1 MKRLHGF
8 MALALSLGLLSGAAQ
23 AKQWTEIRMATE
35 GAYAP
40 FNEMGPDGK
49 PKGFDVDIGNALCA
63 QLKAQCVWSIQDWD
77 GMIPALLA
85 GKFDAIVASMTITP
99 EREQKI
105 AFTDKYY
112 SSNVQI
118 IAKSGAPYDAARP
131 ETLKGVRLGVQR
143 ETTHERYAKDVLAK
157 AGAEIVSYPSLEE
170 AYMDL
175 GNGRLDATLQDT
187 IPGLEGFIKK
197 PQGQG
202 FALVGEQVS
211 DPGYF
216 GAGQGIGLRKDDDDL
231 RKALDQALAEII
243 RNGTYEQLR
252 KQYFDVPIL

>member
-1 MKRLHGF
+1 MKRLHGL
-8 MALALSLGLLSGAAQ
+8 MVAALSLALLHGSAQ
-23 AKQWTEIRMATE
+23 AREWKEIRLATE
-35 GAYAP
+35 GAYTP
-40 FNEMGPDGK
+40 FNEMGPDGQ

-63 QLKAQCVWSIQDWD
+63 QLKARCTWAIQDWD

-105 AFTDKYY
+105 AFTSKYY
-112 SSNVQI
+112 SSNVQV
-118 IAKSGAPYDAARP
+118 IAKAGAPYDAARP

-143 ETTHERYAKDVLAK
+143 ETTHERYAKEVLAK

-175 GNGRLDATLQDT
+175 VNGRLDATLQDT

-202 FALVGEQVS
+202 FALVGQQVG
-211 DPGYF
+211 DPAYF
-216 GAGQGIGLRKDDDDL
+216 GAGQGIGLRKEDQEL
-231 RKALDQALAEII
+231 RQAMDQALAEII

-252 KQYFDVPIL
+252 KKYFDVEIL

>member
-1 MKRLHGF
+1 M
-8 MALALSLGLLSGAAQ
+8 
-23 AKQWTEIRMATE
+23 
-35 GAYAP
+35 
-40 FNEMGPDGK
+40 
-49 PKGFDVDIGNALCA
+49 
-63 QLKAQCVWSIQDWD
+63 
-77 GMIPALLA
+77 
-85 GKFDAIVASMTITP
+85 
-99 EREQKI
+99 
-105 AFTDKYY
+105 
-112 SSNVQI
+112 
-118 IAKSGAPYDAARP
+118 
-131 ETLKGVRLGVQR
+131 RLGVLR

-211 DPGYF
+211 DPAYF
-216 GAGQGIGLRKDDDDL
+216 GAGQGIGLRKEDQEL
-231 RKALDQALAEII
+231 RTALDQALAEII
-243 RNGTYEQLR
+243 RNGTYEKLR

>member
-8 MALALSLGLLSGAAQ
+8 MAVALGLALLHGSAQ
-23 AKQWTEIRMATE
+23 AKDWKEIRMATE
-35 GAYAP
+35 GAYSP

-49 PKGFDVDIGNALCA
+49 PRGFDVDIGNALCA
-63 QLKAQCVWSIQDWD
+63 QLKARCNWVIQDWD

-118 IAKSGAPYDAARP
+118 IAKAGAPYDAAKP
-131 ETLKGVRLGVQR
+131 ESLKGVRLGVQR

-157 AGAEIVSYPSLEE
+157 AGAEVVSYPSLEE

-202 FALVGEQVS
+202 FALVGQQVS
-211 DPGYF
+211 DPAYF
-216 GAGQGIGLRKDDDDL
+216 GAGQGIGIRKEDAELRQ
-231 RKALDQALAEII
+231 ALDQALAEII
-243 RNGTYEQLR
+243 RNGTYDKLR
-252 KQYFDVPIL
+252 KQYFDAPIL

>member
-1 MKRLHGF
+1 